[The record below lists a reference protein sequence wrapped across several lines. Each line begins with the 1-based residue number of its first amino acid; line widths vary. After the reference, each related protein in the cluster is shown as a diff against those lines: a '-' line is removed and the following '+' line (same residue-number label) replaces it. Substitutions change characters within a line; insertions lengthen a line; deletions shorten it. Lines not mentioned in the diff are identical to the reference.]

1 MHNIST
7 LCCPILRSF
16 IPSDSRVL
24 PARLSFDVKI
34 TDVDHFYELK
44 CRLCADGSRMTE
56 EIDFENSYAPT
67 TDDNA
72 LRIIILQAAQYNI
85 WLYVYDVFNV
95 FQKNVIKYPSKRHY

>member
-1 MHNIST
+1 
-7 LCCPILRSF
+7 
-16 IPSDSRVL
+16 
-24 PARLSFDVKI
+24 
-34 TDVDHFYELK
+34 
-44 CRLCADGSRMTE
+44 MTE

-67 TDDNA
+67 ADDNA